1 MNQDR
6 LLVIQSKLKRMA
18 LLLNIGGYPDWANG
32 LAELSNRLIVSPDVV
47 RTELLG
53 LYGEMGSLND
63 LLLYKDGVLLFD
75 ENEEFDCLRA
85 EVFNLVSY
93 A

>member
-1 MNQDR
+1 
-6 LLVIQSKLKRMA
+6 
-18 LLLNIGGYPDWANG
+18 
-32 LAELSNRLIVSPDVV
+32 
-47 RTELLG
+47 
-53 LYGEMGSLND
+53 MGSLND